1 MILRP
6 LRSPLS
12 FLLRSER
19 PGADV
24 VEALQCT
31 LIQLDLKRPQRAD
44 ELIHGARADDRR
56 GDRGIMKH
64 PRQRDIS
71 RFFAHFPAEA
81 FPFLKLWPKLRDT
94 FLNAFAGATSFLLL
108 LQHAAEQ
115 ATFER
120 APWDHADA
128 ILDAGRQ
135 HFQLDR
141 AREQAVLALLAD
153 EAQEISPPRLGL
165 RRDNVPS

>member
-1 MILRP
+1 M
-6 LRSPLS
+6 
-12 FLLRSER
+12 
-19 PGADV
+19 
-24 VEALQCT
+24 
-31 LIQLDLKRPQRAD
+31 
-44 ELIHGARADDRR
+44 
-56 GDRGIMKH
+56 
-64 PRQRDIS
+64 
-71 RFFAHFPAEA
+71 
-81 FPFLKLWPKLRDT
+81 
-94 FLNAFAGATSFLLL
+94 NAFAGATSFLLL

-165 RRDNVPS
+165 RRDNVPSGEIARAGVDYFPLPHERLIRFPNLIPRCLARHVVHLIKIDVIGFETTQ